1 MVSTAVAFVCE
12 EILQGVHLSYKDE
25 LMQILET
32 GLRMSV
38 IVKEINPTNMS
49 SANGK
54 VKFVKMLHQK
64 FPKYD
69 LQVTGTK
76 LINKETRVTNIAFSS

>member
-1 MVSTAVAFVCE
+1 MVSTVVAFVRE

-25 LMQILET
+25 LTQILTTEV
-32 GLRMSV
+32 RKIV

-54 VKFVKMLHQK
+54 VNIVKILSSAIFQ
-64 FPKYD
+64 
-69 LQVTGTK
+69 
-76 LINKETRVTNIAFSS
+76 NITCK